1 MQVET
6 VSVECTGNSLVPLDT
21 LGGLAKASITAGDR
35 SLDKAEQH
43 YKSAGF
49 YLSEAKERVARTK
62 NLTWPAYLIQH
73 CPIGRRQAD
82 LYIEMAEGRISLAEV
97 QSSGR
102 DRAATFQAKNKAAR
116 SGVTNAQSDEF
127 PQQEQTRLSSF
138 SGDNEWYTPS
148 KYIELAREVLGVIDL
163 DPASNSFAQKT
174 VKAKKFYSV
183 EMNGLDKKWT
193 GAVWMNPPYSNPEI
207 QQFAEKLIEGVVSKS
222 VPAAIVLTNNSGD
235 TAWHHALANA
245 SSAICNT
252 LGRIRFES
260 QTRESNSPAM
270 GQSFFHFGNEPD
282 KFARVFA
289 SIGQIYQHY
298 IFDAAPSAANDNC
311 LLARKIAA

>member
-1 MQVET
+1 MAEIGNPNSVSDAGVGALCARSAVMGAFMNVRINAKDCDDKLYVENT
-6 VSVECTGNSLVPLDT
+6 
-21 LGGLAKASITAGDR
+21 LAK
-35 SLDKAEQH
+35 
-43 YKSAGF
+43 
-49 YLSEAKERVARTK
+49 
-62 NLTWPAYLIQH
+62 
-73 CPIGRRQAD
+73 GRE
-82 LYIEMAEGRISLAEV
+82 IE
-97 QSSGR
+97 
-102 DRAATFQAKNKAAR
+102 KNKAAR

-311 LLARKIAA
+311 LLAFAAGEQAYVLMDLDQPAQGLDKVRAVYD